1 MAHPGEPAPA
11 VDTEL
16 AAWPERGLALGAL
29 FCVFTYVFVANS
41 WVGDDA
47 YISFRVLD
55 NFVHGY
61 GLTYN
66 TPERVQAYTHP
77 LWLLLHVPP
86 YLVTGEV
93 FYTTLAL
100 SFLASAAALIVW
112 FRALGPTPG
121 LLLLLVVLSS
131 KAFVDYTSSG
141 LENPLS
147 YLLVAVFFTRF
158 LRDVEHGEALGYKDV
173 VWYTAVASLAFVN
186 RMDSV
191 LLFAPPLAWVVIGAF
206 RKLGPR
212 ALAACLIG
220 GIPALAWLAFAIFY
234 YGFALP
240 NTYYAKV
247 ATGIPQSLVL
257 RQGAAYFLISLGYDP
272 ITLTATALAVF
283 LALRSRAG
291 GLAAIGIGLLLSLLY
306 TVWVGGDHMAGRFFS
321 VPFFCAAL
329 VLVWFAR
336 TRAVMVA
343 MSLALA
349 AYNLAAPL
357 VPIKSGPG
365 YQQGWAWRE
374 TNGVQDVRGYHHAFT
389 NLLLYNPLHERP
401 DHEWFRQG
409 RSFARG
415 GERVSVQGSIGFF
428 GFEAGPDRFVVD
440 PNALSDPFLARLP
453 VSDRLYFE
461 FYVGHFMRDIPAGYL
476 ESCAEGRNL
485 IADPLL
491 HDFYDR
497 LTNVTRG
504 PLLSWSRF
512 RDIWQLN
519 VGPYRRLHEEV
530 DRRRPTAI
538 SVPPTHERFR
548 TDIGV
553 RDYDRREVHTA
564 GSRAGYVLQGPN
576 IPLRAGHYEVRWVGA
591 YTEAAP
597 MAEVGF
603 AEVWISGRLVAEHGV
618 RAADYDAARRTLA
631 LIEFDLDRRTSDAEM
646 RLYLQHGVKA
656 TVERFEIAGAPN
668 DGNHSDAAPVVP
680 LSTTVAR
687 R

>member
-1 MAHPGEPAPA
+1 MAQPGEPAPSS
-11 VDTEL
+11 DTRH
-16 AAWPERGLALGAL
+16 AAWPESRLALGAL
-29 FCVFTYVFVANS
+29 LSVFTYVFVANS
-41 WVGDDA
+41 WVGDDS

-55 NFVHGY
+55 NFIHGY

-77 LWLLLHVPP
+77 LWLLLHVPA
-86 YLVTGEV
+86 YLVTGEI

-100 SFLASAAALIVW
+100 SFLASAAALVVA
-112 FRALGPTPG
+112 FRALGATSG
-121 LLLLLVVLSS
+121 LLLLLMVLSS

-158 LRDVEHGEALGYKDV
+158 LRDVEGDRVAGFNDV
-173 VWYTAVASLAFVN
+173 LWYTAVASLAFVN

-191 LLFAPPLAWVVIGAF
+191 LFLGPPLAWVVVGAF
-206 RKLGPR
+206 RRLGPR
-212 ALAACLIG
+212 VLVACLIG
-220 GIPALAWLAFAIFY
+220 GLPALAWLAFAIVY

-257 RQGAAYFLISLGYDP
+257 RQGAAYVFNGLGYDP
-272 ITLTATALAVF
+272 ITLTAIALAAF
-283 LALRSRAG
+283 LGLRSRAG
-291 GLAAIGIGLLLSLLY
+291 GLAAVSIGLLLSVLY
-306 TVWVGGDHMAGRFFS
+306 TVWVGGDHMAGRFFA

-336 TRAVMVA
+336 RRAVMVA

-357 VPIKSGPG
+357 APIKSGPG

-374 TNGVQDVRGYHHAFT
+374 TNGVQDVRGYHHGFT

-440 PNALSDPFLARLP
+440 PNALSDPLLARLP
-453 VSDRLYFE
+453 VSDQLYFA
-461 FYVGHFMRDIPAGYL
+461 FYVGHFSRDIPAGYL

-485 IADPLL
+485 IVDPLL
-491 HDFYDR
+491 HGFYDR
-497 LTNVTRG
+497 LMNVTRG
-504 PLLSWSRF
+504 PLFSWSRF

-519 VGPYRRLHEEV
+519 FGPYRKLHQEV
-530 DRRRPTAI
+530 DKRRATEI
-538 SVPPTHERFR
+538 SVPATHERFR
-548 TDIGV
+548 TDTGV

-576 IPLRAGHYEVRWVGA
+576 IPLRPGHYKVRWVGA
-591 YTEAAP
+591 YSEPAP
-597 MAEVGF
+597 MADVGF
-603 AEVWISGRLVAEHGV
+603 AEVWIGGRLVAEHGV
-618 RAADYDAARRTLA
+618 RAADYDADRRTLGH
-631 LIEFDLDRRTSDAEM
+631 IEFDLDHRTADAEM
-646 RLYLQHGVKA
+646 RLFLQHGVKA
-656 TVERFEIAGAPN
+656 TLERFEIAGAPA
-668 DGNHSDAAPVVP
+668 GENHSDADTAIPRP
-680 LSTTVAR
+680 
-687 R
+687 